1 MAAVRKDNVFQAKGR
16 RTAEEG
22 QAMEEQKKMGKKRM
36 ANVELLRIC
45 SMLMIVLMHLLNH
58 GKVLETV
65 EKGSVSYYLTWTI
78 FGISFVSISC
88 YILISG
94 YFLCE
99 ASFSFVRLL
108 RLEGQVWFYSAALFI
123 AAAVVLRQPLDMS
136 SLIAAVFPILS
147 CEYWFVTMYAGML
160 ILSPFLNKLLLG
172 LSRKQFRLLLGFLFV
187 LFSLWPNVFFFSPAL
202 NFGGG
207 SGVVW
212 FVTVYLFGAYLKRFY
227 VPDGRTARHFLHF
240 LAAGL
245 LIPASRFVI
254 ELLLATPLGKIGFL
268 QDLMWGYSLF
278 YQYNS
283 VLVLAAALLVFIA
296 FLNLEIRPG
305 RLQRLILAA
314 APLSF
319 GVYLLHDNPNW
330 RGTLWE
336 WINPSQMADK
346 WYLVP
351 GVLVL
356 AAGIFLICALL
367 EMLRKTAAGL
377 PGRLRRNKEG
387 GRKQGWLERKA
398 LKLDKKLLRENEM

>member
-1 MAAVRKDNVFQAKGR
+1 
-16 RTAEEG
+16 
-22 QAMEEQKKMGKKRM
+22 MEKQKNTGKERLP
-36 ANVELLRIC
+36 NVELLRIC
-45 SMLMIVLMHLLNH
+45 SMLMIVAMHVINH
-58 GKVLETV
+58 GNVLDTLQ
-65 EKGSVSYYLTWTI
+65 KGSVSYFLIWI
-78 FGISFVSISC
+78 LFGISFVSISS

-99 ASFSFVRLL
+99 TSFSFKRLF
-108 RLEGQVWFYSAALFI
+108 RLEGQVWFYSAALCI
-123 AAAVVLRQPLDMS
+123 AAVLILRQPMDMS
-136 SLIAAVFPILS
+136 SLIAAVFPVLS

-160 ILSPFLNKLLLG
+160 CLSPFLNKLLLG

-227 VPDGRTARHFLHF
+227 VPDGRTGRHFLHF
-240 LAAGL
+240 LAAAL
-245 LIPASRFVI
+245 LIPASRFAI
-254 ELLLATPLGKIGFL
+254 ELLLVTPLGKIGFL
-268 QDLMWGYSLF
+268 QDLMWGFSLF

-283 VLVLAAALLVFIA
+283 VLVFAAALLLFVA
-296 FLNLEIRPG
+296 FLNMEIKPG

-319 GVYLLHDNPNW
+319 GVYLIHDNPNW
-330 RGTLWE
+330 RGALWE
-336 WINPSQMADK
+336 WINPSRMAGK

-356 AAGIFLICALL
+356 AAGIFLLCALL
-367 EMLRKTAAGL
+367 EMLRKTAASL
-377 PGRLRRNKEG
+377 PGRLRKNKEG
-387 GRKQGWLERKA
+387 IGWLERQVR
-398 LKLDKKLLRENEM
+398 KLDEKLLRDNGM

>member
-1 MAAVRKDNVFQAKGR
+1 MAPVRKDNAFQAKGR

-22 QAMEEQKKMGKKRM
+22 QAMEEQKKMGKKRI

-268 QDLMWGYSLF
+268 QDLMWGYSIF
-278 YQYNS
+278 YEYNS
-283 VLVLAAALLVFIA
+283 VLVFAAAILLFIA
-296 FLNLEIRPG
+296 FLNLQIKPG
-305 RLQRLILAA
+305 RLQRMILAA

-319 GVYLLHDNPNW
+319 GVYLLHDNPNV
-330 RGTLWE
+330 RGFVWETL
-336 WINPSQMADK
+336 NPSRLAGA

-351 GVLVL
+351 GVLLL
-356 AAGIFLICALL
+356 AAAVFAVCALT
-367 EMLRKTAAGL
+367 EWLRKMIASL
-377 PGRLRRNKEG
+377 PARLRKKNTVSRPG
-387 GRKQGWLERKA
+387 FSERACAA
-398 LKLDKKLLRENEM
+398 LDEKLFRQNEM

>member
-1 MAAVRKDNVFQAKGR
+1 M
-16 RTAEEG
+16 
-22 QAMEEQKKMGKKRM
+22 
-36 ANVELLRIC
+36 
-45 SMLMIVLMHLLNH
+45 
-58 GKVLETV
+58 
-65 EKGSVSYYLTWTI
+65 
-78 FGISFVSISC
+78 
-88 YILISG
+88 
-94 YFLCE
+94 
-99 ASFSFVRLL
+99 
-108 RLEGQVWFYSAALFI
+108 
-123 AAAVVLRQPLDMS
+123 
-136 SLIAAVFPILS
+136 
-147 CEYWFVTMYAGML
+147 
-160 ILSPFLNKLLLG
+160 
-172 LSRKQFRLLLGFLFV
+172 
-187 LFSLWPNVFFFSPAL
+187 
-202 NFGGG
+202 
-207 SGVVW
+207 VW

-227 VPDGRTARHFLHF
+227 VPDGRAVRHFLHF

-283 VLVLAAALLVFIA
+283 VLVLAAALLLFIA

-330 RGTLWE
+330 RGILWE

-398 LKLDKKLLRENEM
+398 LKLDEKLLRENEM

>member
-1 MAAVRKDNVFQAKGR
+1 
-16 RTAEEG
+16 
-22 QAMEEQKKMGKKRM
+22 
-36 ANVELLRIC
+36 
-45 SMLMIVLMHLLNH
+45 
-58 GKVLETV
+58 
-65 EKGSVSYYLTWTI
+65 
-78 FGISFVSISC
+78 
-88 YILISG
+88 
-94 YFLCE
+94 
-99 ASFSFVRLL
+99 
-108 RLEGQVWFYSAALFI
+108 
-123 AAAVVLRQPLDMS
+123 
-136 SLIAAVFPILS
+136 
-147 CEYWFVTMYAGML
+147 MYAGML

-283 VLVLAAALLVFIA
+283 VLVLAAALLLFIA

-305 RLQRLILAA
+305 GLQRLILAA

-398 LKLDKKLLRENEM
+398 LKLDEKLLRENEM

>member
-1 MAAVRKDNVFQAKGR
+1 MAPVRKDNAFQAKGR

-268 QDLMWGYSLF
+268 QDLMWGYSIF
-278 YQYNS
+278 YEYNS
-283 VLVLAAALLVFIA
+283 VLVFAAAILLFIA
-296 FLNLEIRPG
+296 FLNLHIKPG
-305 RLQRLILAA
+305 RLQRMILAA

-319 GVYLLHDNPNW
+319 GVYLLHDNPNV
-330 RGTLWE
+330 RGFVWETL
-336 WINPSQMADK
+336 NPSRLAGA

-351 GVLVL
+351 GVLLL
-356 AAGIFLICALL
+356 AAAVFAVCALT
-367 EMLRKTAAGL
+367 EWLRKMIASL
-377 PGRLRRNKEG
+377 PARLRKKNTVSRPG
-387 GRKQGWLERKA
+387 FSERACAA
-398 LKLDKKLLRENEM
+398 LDEKLFRQNEM